1 MIRVYGTEIEAVP
14 IRTLIRVKLRL
25 KIQNKKRVTNRESM
39 KITKGFTLRE
49 SKVLTIFSW
58 LYGFFIIDISFH
70 WIKLIIHKIKEI
82 IKKIK
87 QKSLFFERLFVCKFK
102 IKFKVPEVIH
112 NFVFVFFI
120 EKVVIFC

>member
-1 MIRVYGTEIEAVP
+1 MIRVYGIEIEAVP

-82 IKKIK
+82 IKKTK
-87 QKSLFFERLFVCKFK
+87 QKSLFLSVYLSVNLKLNLKFQK
-102 IKFKVPEVIH
+102 
-112 NFVFVFFI
+112 
-120 EKVVIFC
+120 